1 MKRSEF
7 RELVRSAMEGLPP
20 KLKAMVENVDVQVA
34 SWATREQL
42 IENEVPR
49 KEELFGLY
57 EGIPLTERTTSY
69 GMVLPDRITIFQGPL
84 ELWSHSEEELRS
96 EIQKTVVHEVAHH
109 FGMSDEE
116 LSKMGWG

>member
-7 RELVRSAMEGLPP
+7 RELVRSALEGLPP
-20 KLKAMVENVDVQVA
+20 KLKAMVDNVDVQVT

-42 IENEVPR
+42 LENGVPR

-57 EGIPLTERTTSY
+57 EGIPLTERTSSY

-84 ELWSHSEEELRS
+84 ELWSGSEEELRS

-109 FGMSDEE
+109 FGMSDGE